1 MTLAVQMRRLG
12 RHSAVYGL
20 GGIVSRVIAVF
31 LLPVYTRYLEP
42 EDFGA
47 VGLLVALSAVL
58 VTILRAGISS
68 AFFRFTFDSQDPE
81 RRLLV
86 LRTSF
91 WFTMAS
97 ATLGLE
103 AGAILARPLA
113 DVHGHGCPWQRRCG
127 IIYTLSNDDS
137 DILTAL

>member
-1 MTLAVQMRRLG
+1 MTLAAEMRRLG

-31 LLPVYTRYLEP
+31 LLPIYTRYLGT

-47 VGLLVALSAVL
+47 VSVLIALSAVL

-68 AFFRFTFDSQDPE
+68 AFFRFWFDSTDDA

-91 WFTMAS
+91 WFTMGS
-97 ATLGLE
+97 ATPGSPP
-103 AGAILARPLA
+103 GGSSP
-113 DVHGHGCPWQRRCG
+113 RRSP
-127 IIYTLSNDDS
+127 TLSAS
-137 DILTAL
+137 TTPGSSAPPSSASGRR